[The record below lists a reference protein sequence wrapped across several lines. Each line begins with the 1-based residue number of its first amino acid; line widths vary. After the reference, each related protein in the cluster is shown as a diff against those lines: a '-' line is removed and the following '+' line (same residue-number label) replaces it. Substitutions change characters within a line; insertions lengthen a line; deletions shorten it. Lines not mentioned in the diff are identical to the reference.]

1 MAKKR
6 IHQIA
11 KELDVASADILFLA
25 KELGL
30 EVKTASSGLTPEE
43 EELVVLSFNE
53 TKNNEDTANNDEVST
68 SDSVSDDDDKPQ
80 ELEDKAEPSEDVEDE
95 TETSVDVE
103 VSDNIQIIEIPSKST
118 PEELSELI
126 NVDATQIVG
135 DLMNLGIMQS
145 MTSELNDDEIE
156 KLLEKYD
163 LIPEIIEKV
172 EVKRS
177 EILQLEEFID
187 TDEEL
192 LVRSPIITVMGH
204 VDHGKTSLLDY
215 IRNEKVA
222 DGEAGGITQH
232 VGAYK
237 VDTGELGITFI
248 DTPGHEAFTQMR
260 ARGANVTDI
269 VVLVVA
275 ADDGI
280 MPQTIEAI
288 NHSKAA
294 GVPIVVAVNKCDLPD
309 ANPALVKAD
318 LTKYEI
324 IAEDLGGDTPVVEV
338 SALKGDGIDDL
349 LETLSL
355 VAEIEELKSN
365 PNANASGYIIES
377 RMEVGRGNVATVVV
391 TRGTLKQGD
400 FLYAGGAFCRI
411 KSMFDHT
418 NKILKKVIP
427 GSPVDII
434 GWDESPNSGDQ
445 FVVVKNQKEAK
456 SKAEENKTLLK
467 DFDSSAYTVQS
478 RVSEMMK
485 LLQEGE
491 LNTINIILKAD
502 TNGSVEAIKDGLM
515 KLSSDEVQ
523 IQIVHS
529 AVGGIVLSDVDL
541 AGATSSLIVGFNV
554 RPDSQARN
562 MAQSKGI
569 DVRTYQIIY
578 ELLDD
583 ITEALQGE
591 MTIKTEEAVIG
602 MVDVR
607 TTFRAPKV
615 GVVAGSI
622 VTEGRV
628 EIDSKAR
635 LLRDGVVIYEGTVT
649 SLRRFKDNVEKV
661 LEGLECGIGLTDYK
675 DIKEGDVIEILGE
688 VEIK

>member
-11 KELDVASADILFLA
+11 KELDVASADIVFLA
-25 KELGL
+25 NELGI

-43 EELVVLSFNE
+43 EELVLLAFNE
-53 TKNNEDTANNDEVST
+53 QNVTEDSTTDDTVGIIEETDSTDSETQETQTDEK
-68 SDSVSDDDDKPQ
+68 DDEQTD
-80 ELEDKAEPSEDVEDE
+80 
-95 TETSVDVE
+95 TESVDM
-103 VSDNIQIIEIPSKST
+103 QIIEVPSGCT
-118 PEELSELI
+118 PEELSSI
-126 NVDATQIVG
+126 IDIDATQIVG
-135 DLMNLGIMQS
+135 DLMSLGIMQS
-145 MTSELNDDEIE
+145 MTSQLKDKEIE
-156 KLLEKYD
+156 TLLEKYD
-163 LIPEIIEKV
+163 LMPEIVEKV
-172 EVKRS
+172 EIKRS
-177 EILQLEEFID
+177 EILALQEFQ
-187 TDEEL
+187 DEEQNL
-192 LVRSPIITVMGH
+192 TVRSPIITVMGH
-204 VDHGKTSLLDY
+204 VEHGKTSLLDY

-237 VDTGELGITFI
+237 VESGDLGITFI

-338 SALKGDGIDDL
+338 SALKGDGVDDL

-355 VAEIEELKSN
+355 VAEIEELKAN
-365 PNANASGYIIES
+365 PNTNASGYIIES

-400 FLYAGGAFCRI
+400 FLYAGGAFCRV

-418 NKILKKVIP
+418 NKVLKNVIP

-445 FVVVKNQKEAK
+445 FVAVKSQKEAK
-456 SKAEENKTLLK
+456 AKAEQNKTLLK
-467 DFDSSAYTVQS
+467 DFDSSSYTVQS
-478 RVSEMMK
+478 RVSEMMQ

-491 LNTINIILKAD
+491 LNTINVILKAD
-502 TNGSVEAIKDGLM
+502 TNGSVEAIKDGLL

-523 IQIVHS
+523 IEIVHS

-541 AGATSSLIVGFNV
+541 AGATNSLIVGFNV

>member
-53 TKNNEDTANNDEVST
+53 TKDNENTTNNDVVST
-68 SDSVSDDDDKPQ
+68 SDSTSDAEDKPQ
-80 ELEDKAEPSEDVEDE
+80 EVEENADPVEDAEDE
-95 TETSVDVE
+95 TEPSVDVE

-177 EILQLEEFID
+177 EILQLEEFSD

-192 LVRSPIITVMGH
+192 VVRSPIITVMGH

-445 FVVVKNQKEAK
+445 FVVVKSQKEAK

>member
-11 KELDVASADILFLA
+11 KELDVASADIVFLA
-25 KELGL
+25 NELGI

-43 EELVVLSFNE
+43 EELVLLAFNE
-53 TKNNEDTANNDEVST
+53 QNVTEDSTTDDTVGIIEETDNTDSETQETQTDEK
-68 SDSVSDDDDKPQ
+68 DDQQTD
-80 ELEDKAEPSEDVEDE
+80 
-95 TETSVDVE
+95 TESVD
-103 VSDNIQIIEIPSKST
+103 IQIIEVPSGCT
-118 PEELSELI
+118 PEELSSII
-126 NVDATQIVG
+126 NIDATQIVG
-135 DLMNLGIMQS
+135 DLMSLGIMQS
-145 MTSELNDDEIE
+145 MTSQLKDKEIE
-156 KLLEKYD
+156 TLLEKYD
-163 LIPEIIEKV
+163 LMPEIVEKV
-172 EVKRS
+172 EIKRS
-177 EILQLEEFID
+177 EILALQEFQ
-187 TDEEL
+187 DEEQNL
-192 LVRSPIITVMGH
+192 TVRSPIITVMGH

-237 VDTGELGITFI
+237 VESGDLGITFI

-338 SALKGDGIDDL
+338 SALKGDGVDDL

-355 VAEIEELKSN
+355 VAEIEELKAN
-365 PNANASGYIIES
+365 PNTNASGYIIES

-400 FLYAGGAFCRI
+400 FLYAGGAFCRV

-418 NKILKKVIP
+418 NKVLKNVIP

-445 FVVVKNQKEAK
+445 FVAVKSQKEAK
-456 SKAEENKTLLK
+456 AKAEQNKTLLK
-467 DFDSSAYTVQS
+467 DFDSSSYTVQS
-478 RVSEMMK
+478 RVSEMMQ

-491 LNTINIILKAD
+491 LNTINVILKAD
-502 TNGSVEAIKDGLM
+502 TNGSVEAIKDGLL

-523 IQIVHS
+523 IEIVHS

-541 AGATSSLIVGFNV
+541 AGATNSLIVGFNV

>member
-53 TKNNEDTANNDEVST
+53 AKNNEDTANNDEVST

-177 EILQLEEFID
+177 EILQLEEFSD

>member
-11 KELDVASADILFLA
+11 KELDVASADIVFLA
-25 KELGL
+25 NELGI

-43 EELVVLSFNE
+43 EELVLLAFNE
-53 TKNNEDTANNDEVST
+53 QNVTEDSTTDDTVGIIEETDNTDSETQETQTDEK
-68 SDSVSDDDDKPQ
+68 DDQQTD
-80 ELEDKAEPSEDVEDE
+80 
-95 TETSVDVE
+95 TESVD
-103 VSDNIQIIEIPSKST
+103 IQIIEVPSGCT
-118 PEELSELI
+118 PEELSSII
-126 NVDATQIVG
+126 NIDATQIVG
-135 DLMNLGIMQS
+135 DLMSLGIMQS
-145 MTSELNDDEIE
+145 MTSQLKDKEIE
-156 KLLEKYD
+156 TLLEKYD
-163 LIPEIIEKV
+163 LMPEIVEKV
-172 EVKRS
+172 EIKRS
-177 EILQLEEFID
+177 EIIALQEFQ
-187 TDEEL
+187 DEEQNL
-192 LVRSPIITVMGH
+192 TVRSPIITVMGH

-237 VDTGELGITFI
+237 VESGDLGITFI

-338 SALKGDGIDDL
+338 SALKGDGVDDL

-355 VAEIEELKSN
+355 VAEIEELKAN
-365 PNANASGYIIES
+365 PNTNASGYIIES

-400 FLYAGGAFCRI
+400 FLYAGGAFCRV

-418 NKILKKVIP
+418 NKVLKNVIP

-445 FVVVKNQKEAK
+445 FVAVKSQKEAK
-456 SKAEENKTLLK
+456 AKAEQNKTLLK
-467 DFDSSAYTVQS
+467 DFDSSSYTVQS
-478 RVSEMMK
+478 RVSEMMQ

-491 LNTINIILKAD
+491 LNTINVILKAD
-502 TNGSVEAIKDGLM
+502 TNGSVEAIKDGLL

-523 IQIVHS
+523 IEIVHS

-541 AGATSSLIVGFNV
+541 AGATNSLIVGFNV